1 MTSISTKTQTIQA
14 RLRPSQAEQT
24 IDSMVEMENTPGKV
38 GIALCGGGSRA
49 MSAGLGQLRGLA
61 HIRGKGASPSSP
73 PLLGLTKAM
82 SVVSGGA
89 WLTAPFV
96 FLPEDVSDQAYLGT
110 YVEDPGRLIRRRRP
124 LYPIEETL
132 DQLPDGYAGG
142 GIGSPRFTVVGLA
155 LQAIMLKRFA
165 KVATH
170 RLWQTMIGLNILKPY
185 GLYRKGK
192 GKDFEPSTSFSLD
205 AASHQRELVK
215 LNPKLADY
223 PVHLVAAGKGRIRRP
238 FWICNTSMFVNE
250 PEANGEQLVP
260 VQSTPLFTGIVS
272 DPDGV
277 DANGKKVGGGKVASF
292 AFSSRLLH
300 HSGDSMAQVET
311 PRLFSLS
318 DIVGLS
324 SVAYATGLEQKIDEW
339 RNDHVPLAEVLL
351 EQDEHVEEWF
361 EEHFESKLP
370 DALHNLLHKPKLR
383 EFLQKSGIG
392 EKVGLKIDAD
402 LHAAI
407 EEIQHFIPEEMYWPV
422 GTHKSAQV
430 NSGDLKSLSA
440 GTAKAPVA
448 TRFADGGNLENT
460 GVASLLTYSDIHR
473 IIAFVNSPTLMKTV
487 DIGVL
492 SPADAEGKS
501 LEIADT
507 RILIDS
513 QISVLFGYQAHR
525 EGLGY
530 QLYADANPEDIPAA
544 ERPFRVNQVFPSED
558 FPELVRG
565 LWAASHGLQRP
576 ALFEQT
582 LETVDNE
589 TFGIRGGRKVKVL
602 WYYLDKTQD
611 WLDQLSDNVRG
622 LLDDKGY
629 ESFPCFP
636 TSQGLDATQINLLA
650 HLTSWCVADPSNR
663 AAFQRM
669 YEA

>member
-1 MTSISTKTQTIQA
+1 MTSSTTSKMPAIQA
-14 RLRPSQAEQT
+14 RLHISLAERT
-24 IDSMVEMENTPGKV
+24 IDSMVEMKNTPGKV

-61 HIRGKGASPSSP
+61 HLRPKGAAADGP
-73 PLLGLTKAM
+73 PLLGLTKGM

-89 WLTAPFV
+89 WLTAPFT

-124 LYPIEETL
+124 MYPIEETL
-132 DQLPDGYAGG
+132 DQLPEGYAGG

-155 LQAIMLKRFA
+155 LQAVLLKRFA

-185 GLYRKGK
+185 GLYRKN
-192 GKDFEPSTSFSLD
+192 KDFEPSSTFSLD
-205 AASHQRELVK
+205 SVSHRRELLE

-223 PVHLVAAGKGRIRRP
+223 PVHLVTVGESRIRRP

-260 VQSTPLFTGIVS
+260 VQSTPLYTGILS
-272 DPDGV
+272 RPDAV
-277 DANGKKVGGGKVASF
+277 DANGKKVGGGAVASF
-292 AFSSRLLH
+292 AFSSDLLGT
-300 HSGDSMAQVET
+300 GDSMARVET

-324 SVAYATGLEQKIDEW
+324 SVAYASGLEQKIDEW
-339 RNDHVPLAEVLL
+339 RNDHVPLAEVLM
-351 EQDEHVEEWF
+351 ERDADVEAWF

-370 DALHNLLHKPKLR
+370 EALKNLLHKPKLR
-383 EFLQKSGIG
+383 EFLRKSGIG

-407 EEIQHFIPEEMYWPV
+407 EEIQNFIPEEMYWPV
-422 GTHKSAQV
+422 ATDDPRLHGKEGKGEK
-430 NSGDLKSLSA
+430 GDA
-440 GTAKAPVA
+440 GVEKAPVA

-487 DIGVL
+487 DVGVL
-492 SPADAEGKS
+492 SPADSEGKS
-501 LEIADT
+501 QEIPDT

-513 QISVLFGYQAHR
+513 QISVLFGYRAHL
-525 EGLGY
+525 EGVGY
-530 QLYADANPEDIPAA
+530 RLYADTDPADIPAA
-544 ERPFRVNQVFPSED
+544 ERPFQVNQVFPSGD
-558 FPELVRG
+558 FPELMRG

-589 TFGIRGGRKVKVL
+589 TFGIRGGRKVRVL

-611 WLDQLSDNVRG
+611 WLDRLSDNVRG
-622 LLDDKGY
+622 LLNEKGY
-629 ESFPCFP
+629 ENFPCFP
-636 TSQGLDATQINLLA
+636 TNQGLDATQINLLA